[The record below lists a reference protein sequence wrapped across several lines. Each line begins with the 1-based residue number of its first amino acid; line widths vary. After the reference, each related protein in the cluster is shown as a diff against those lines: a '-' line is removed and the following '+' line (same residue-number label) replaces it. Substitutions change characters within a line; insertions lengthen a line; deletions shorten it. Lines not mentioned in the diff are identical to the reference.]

1 MRYAG
6 IDYGKKRVGVALSDE
21 GLSFALPKVV
31 LPNDRMLVKKIAEF
45 CKENDVSLIVV
56 GESLNYKNEENAI
69 MEEAKDFAKKI
80 SGVTGVNVVF
90 EPEFLTSAEAERVQ
104 GKNKMHDASAAAIIL
119 KSYMAKNK

>member
-31 LPNDRMLVKKIAEF
+31 L
-45 CKENDVSLIVV
+45 
-56 GESLNYKNEENAI
+56 LNYKNEENAI

>member
-90 EPEFLTSAEAERVQ
+90 DPEFLTSAEANPTSTPVTPLIFLA
-104 GKNKMHDASAAAIIL
+104 KSFAS
-119 KSYMAKNK
+119 